1 MRQLRDRDDL
11 RVAVDAGYEG
21 VLGQLTHAGREGQE
35 VLRRELLVAEEHDL
49 VLEPGPTDGRHGV
62 VIEVGQ
68 VDPTDDGAE
77 RARDRRDG
85 ELDARGGLIADG
97 HDSHTQLT
105 GAALVLVSRN
115 PITPASPPSR
125 PMPAYLSPPK
135 RAPGA

>member
-85 ELDARGGLIADG
+85 ELDARGDRKRGVEG
-97 HDSHTQLT
+97 KS
-105 GAALVLVSRN
+105 GAGGVDR
-115 PITPASPPSR
+115 
-125 PMPAYLSPPK
+125 
-135 RAPGA
+135 

>member
-49 VLEPGPTDGRHGV
+49 VLEPGPADGRHGV

-77 RARDRRDG
+77 RAGDRRDG
-85 ELDARGGLIADG
+85 ELAADRKSGVEGKRVSLRVSLGGRGR
-97 HDSHTQLT
+97 
-105 GAALVLVSRN
+105 RN
-115 PITPASPPSR
+115 KKNTIQQ
-125 PMPAYLSPPK
+125 K
-135 RAPGA
+135 R